1 MVPTD
6 DTFDF
11 GLAEDPFNLNRD
23 ANSTSKIVKSRVT
36 TARSS
41 GRLNIAALGLKEI
54 PKEVLDMYS
63 LESIGKYDGSWAE
76 SVDLTRFVA
85 ADNELEMIDESVFP
99 DIDPEELAEDEDAQ
113 GSIFAGLET
122 LDLHGNVLIALPAGL
137 RRLTLL
143 TSLNLVRYSLSSC
156 CEKRANEETVLQ
168 SPCQ

>member
-11 GLAEDPFNLNRD
+11 GLSDDPFNLNRD
-23 ANSTSKIVKSRVT
+23 ANSTSRVVRSRVT
-36 TARSS
+36 TARTS
-41 GRLNIAALGLKEI
+41 GRLDIAALGLKEI
-54 PKEVLDMYS
+54 PREVLDMYN
-63 LESIGKYDGSWAE
+63 LESIGKHDGSWAE

-85 ADNELEMIDESVFP
+85 ADNEMEMIDESVFP

-143 TSLNLVRYSLSSC
+143 TSLNLVCCHLSLS
-156 CEKRANEETVLQ
+156 CENHADEDTVF
-168 SPCQ
+168 

>member
-11 GLAEDPFNLNRD
+11 GLSDDPFNLNRD

-36 TARSS
+36 TARTS
-41 GRLNIAALGLKEI
+41 GRLNIAALGLREI

-63 LESIGKYDGSWAE
+63 SESMGTYDGSWAE

-85 ADNELEMIDESVFP
+85 ADNELEMIEESVFP

-122 LDLHGNVLIALPAGL
+122 LDLHGNMLIALPAGL

-143 TSLNLVRYSLSSC
+143 TSLNLVCCYRSSC
-156 CEKRANEETVLQ
+156 RKQLANVHTVFQ